1 MGETT
6 GISWTDATFNPWE
19 GCTKV
24 SPGCTNC
31 YAETRNKRFGGDNW
45 GVGKPRRRTSEAN
58 WRQPLK
64 WNREAGRLL
73 SGELTADPDKV
84 RRPRV
89 FCASLADWLDPDVP
103 AAWLADLL
111 ALICATPNLDWQLL
125 TKRPELWMDRMELA
139 YAYIAAHCTR
149 YTFKAQQQVAQW
161 MRGNPLPNV
170 WIGCT
175 VEDQRRAEER
185 IHDLTVIPAKVRFLS
200 MEPLLEQVDLGLWLG
215 DYDCH
220 ACNRRFW
227 GDDGS
232 RMGLKA
238 VGFRCDEDCTSTD
251 GTCECSVEVC
261 PHCQTDNGDGNSNAT
276 VGPRSDS
283 DEEYHPTGIHWVIV
297 GGESGTK
304 ARPFNLGWARSIV
317 QQCKAAGVAVFVKQ
331 MGDLPVNP
339 LSMSA
344 GGEGLRLPAYKAH
357 HGADPSE
364 WPEDLRVQEF
374 PG

>member
-19 GCTKV
+19 GCAKV

-89 FCASLADWLDPDVP
+89 FCASLADWLDPEVP
-103 AAWLADLL
+103 VQWLADLL
-111 ALICATPNLDWQLL
+111 ALIGATPNLDWQLL
-125 TKRPELWMDRMELA
+125 TKRPELWRERMQAVVAHGDAKTSRWSDKPAAVAAGMWLA
-139 YAYIAAHCTR
+139 GIR
-149 YTFKAQQQVAQW
+149 I
-161 MRGNPLPNV
+161 PPNV

-175 VEDQRRAEER
+175 VEDQRRADER
-185 IHDLTVIPAKVRFLS
+185 IHDLMAIPAMVQFLS
-200 MEPLLEQVDLGLWLG
+200 MEPLLE
-215 DYDCH
+215 
-220 ACNRRFW
+220 
-227 GDDGS
+227 
-232 RMGLKA
+232 A
-238 VGFRCDEDCTSTD
+238 VQIPLPFLYYKGAI
-251 GTCECSVEVC
+251 
-261 PHCQTDNGDGNSNAT
+261 Q
-276 VGPRSDS
+276 
-283 DEEYHPTGIHWVIV
+283 WVIV
-297 GGESGTK
+297 GGESGHH
-304 ARPFNLGWARSIV
+304 ARPFNLGWARGIV
-317 QQCKAAGVAVFVKQ
+317 KQCKAAGVDVFVKQ
-331 MGDLPVNP
+331 MGDAP
-339 LSMSA
+339 LA
-344 GGEGLRLPAYKAH
+344 YLDKTGAPDDGGDIAPLIFRAH